1 MKKLLAL
8 SFISVLLVSSLLAQG
23 AANQESGPVQL
34 SSNQD
39 LARIRELLGVK
50 VQREGKDGMSPSN
63 PNYANY
69 DESKANPYPDYP
81 DVMIM
86 KNGQKVTTPEQWW
99 NQRRPEIVEDFAR
112 EVYGRVP
119 DNVPK
124 VTWEVTNVTEG
135 QNGDIPIK
143 TKTVVGHV
151 DNSSYP
157 AITVDIQ
164 FSVTTPADAAGP
176 VPVIIGFGGGFG
188 GGGRGVF
195 QLRGGARQGGRGGS
209 PRRGNIGP
217 GANLNNV
224 PNQFMAAMAGGEA
237 ERSVPRRAGETAAEY
252 QRRVAQMRRERDR
265 ARGGAGARG
274 FAGFGGMGGMS
285 GPSWQQR
292 CLEQGWG
299 YGTLNPNS
307 IQADNGSGLTSGII
321 GLCNKGQPR
330 DLDDWGALRA
340 WAWGAD
346 RMLDYLETDSDVDA
360 KQVGITGHSRYGKAA
375 LLALAYNSRMAIAY
389 PSSSGAAGASLW
401 RRNWGEIVENVAAPS
416 EYHWMC
422 GNFVKYACDDYTWDD
437 LPVDSHQLVA
447 LCAPRPVFISGGAG
461 SGGGMSD
468 QWVDARG
475 MWMAGKMASPVYE
488 LLGAKGSGF
497 DEYPGLEVLDA
508 EGDVAFRQHSSGHTD
523 GPNWPYFIEFA
534 GRYLKAPEKK

>member
-1 MKKLLAL
+1 MKKFLCLL
-8 SFISVLLVSSLLAQG
+8 FISLMIVSYTIAQETG
-23 AANQESGPVQL
+23 QSGPVQM
-34 SSNQD
+34 SSDED
-39 LARIRELLGVK
+39 LARIMKLLGVK
-50 VQREGKDGMSPSN
+50 VKRQGKDGMSPSN

-69 DESKANPYPDYP
+69 DESKANPFPNYP
-81 DVMIM
+81 DVLTL

-99 NQRRPEIVEDFAR
+99 NQRRPEIIEDFAK

-124 VTWEVTNVTEG
+124 VTWKVTGVTEG

-143 TKTVVGHV
+143 TKTVVGYV

-164 FSVTTPADAAGP
+164 VTVTTPANAAGP
-176 VPVIIGFGGGFG
+176 VPVIIQFGGGFVG
-188 GGGRGVF
+188 GGTRGRGT
-195 QLRGGARQGGRGGS
+195 RGATAPQ
-209 PRRGNIGP
+209 RGNTGP
-217 GANLNNV
+217 GANLITT
-224 PNQFMAAMAGGEA
+224 PSQFMAAMVENAA
-237 ERSVPRRAGETAAEY
+237 QPNTAA
-252 QRRVAQMRRERDR
+252 RG
-265 ARGGAGARG
+265 RGGMMGG
-274 FAGFGGMGGMS
+274 IGGMGGGMMGGAS
-285 GPSWQQR
+285 GGPSWQQR
-292 CLEQGWG
+292 CLEKGWG
-299 YGTLNPNS
+299 YGTLNPGS

-346 RMLDYLETDSDVDA
+346 RMLDYFETDSDVDA

-375 LLALAYNSRMAIAY
+375 LLALAYNPRMAIAY

-401 RRNWGEIVENVAAPS
+401 RRDWGEIVENVAAAS

-422 GNFVKYACDDYTWDD
+422 GNFVKYACDDYTWNDI
-437 LPVDSHQLVA
+437 PVDSHELVA

-461 SGGGMSD
+461 EGGGMSD

-497 DEYPGLEVLDA
+497 KEYPGLEVLDT
-508 EGDVAFRQHSSGHTD
+508 EGEVGFRQHSAGHTD
-523 GPNWPYFIEFA
+523 APNWPYFIDFA
-534 GRYLKAPEKK
+534 SKYLKAPKKD

>member
-1 MKKLLAL
+1 
-8 SFISVLLVSSLLAQG
+8 
-23 AANQESGPVQL
+23 
-34 SSNQD
+34 
-39 LARIRELLGVK
+39 
-50 VQREGKDGMSPSN
+50 
-63 PNYANY
+63 
-69 DESKANPYPDYP
+69 
-81 DVMIM
+81 
-86 KNGQKVTTPEQWW
+86 
-99 NQRRPEIVEDFAR
+99 
-112 EVYGRVP
+112 
-119 DNVPK
+119 
-124 VTWEVTNVTEG
+124 
-135 QNGDIPIK
+135 
-143 TKTVVGHV
+143 
-151 DNSSYP
+151 
-157 AITVDIQ
+157 
-164 FSVTTPADAAGP
+164 
-176 VPVIIGFGGGFG
+176 
-188 GGGRGVF
+188 
-195 QLRGGARQGGRGGS
+195 
-209 PRRGNIGP
+209 
-217 GANLNNV
+217 
-224 PNQFMAAMAGGEA
+224 
-237 ERSVPRRAGETAAEY
+237 
-252 QRRVAQMRRERDR
+252 
-265 ARGGAGARG
+265 
-274 FAGFGGMGGMS
+274 
-285 GPSWQQR
+285 
-292 CLEQGWG
+292 
-299 YGTLNPNS
+299 LNPNS
-307 IQADNGSGLTSGII
+307 IQADNGSGLTLGII

-346 RMLDYLETDSDVDA
+346 RMLDYFETDSDVDA

-437 LPVDSHQLVA
+437 LPVDSHELVA

>member
-8 SFISVLLVSSLLAQG
+8 LSISMLLVSCLWAQE
-23 AANQESGPVQL
+23 ASNPQSGPVQL

-39 LARIRELLGVK
+39 LARIKELLGVK
-50 VQREGKDGMSPSN
+50 VQRQGKDGMSPSN

-69 DESKANPYPDYP
+69 DESKANPYADSYP
-81 DVMIM
+81 DVMVM

-99 NQRRPEIVEDFAR
+99 NVRRPEIIEDFAR

-124 VTWEVTNVTEG
+124 VTWEVIETTVDQT
-135 QNGDIPIK
+135 GDIPTK

-164 FSVTTPADAAGP
+164 LSVTTPADAAGP
-176 VPVIIGFGGGFG
+176 VPVIIAFGGGFG
-188 GGGRGVF
+188 GGAVR
-195 QLRGGARQGGRGGS
+195 
-209 PRRGNIGP
+209 P
-217 GANLNNV
+217 
-224 PNQFMAAMAGGEA
+224 
-237 ERSVPRRAGETAAEY
+237 VPRRAGESVAEY
-252 QRRVAQMRRERDR
+252 QSRVTQERLERDGDAVR
-265 ARGGAGARG
+265 PEPRRPGESQDEYQKRMMQFRLELKSNIDAQQDVARGGTGRG
-274 FAGFGGMGGMS
+274 GFGGMGGMG
-285 GPSWQQR
+285 GPSWQQQ

-299 YGTLNPNS
+299 YGSLNPNS
-307 IQADNGSGLTSGII
+307 IQADNGSGLTTGII

-346 RMLDYLETDSDVDA
+346 RMLDYFETDSDVDA

-375 LLALAYNSRMAIAY
+375 LLALAYNPRMAIAF

-437 LPVDSHQLVA
+437 LPVDSHQLIA
-447 LCAPRPVFISGGAG
+447 MCAPRPVFISGGAG

-475 MWMAGKMASPVYE
+475 MWMAGNMASPVYE
-488 LLGAKGSGF
+488 LLGSKGSGF
-497 DEYPGLEVLDA
+497 DEYPGLEVLDSQ
-508 EGDVAFRQHSSGHTD
+508 GNVAFRQHSQGHVQT
-523 GPNWPYFIEFA
+523 PNWPYFIEFA
-534 GRYLKAPEKK
+534 GRFLKAPEKK

>member
-8 SFISVLLVSSLLAQG
+8 LSISMLLVSCLWAQE
-23 AANQESGPVQL
+23 ASNPQSGPVQL

-39 LARIRELLGVK
+39 LSRIKDLLGVK
-50 VQREGKDGMSPSN
+50 VQRPGRDGMNPSN
-63 PNYANY
+63 EKYANY
-69 DESKANPYPDYP
+69 DESKANPYPNYP
-81 DVMIM
+81 DVMVM
-86 KNGQKVTTPEQWW
+86 KNGRKVTTPEQWW
-99 NQRRPEIVEDFAR
+99 NVRRPEIVEDFAR

-164 FSVTTPADAAGP
+164 LSVTTPADAIGP

-188 GGGRGVF
+188 GGRGVF
-195 QLRGGARQGGRGGS
+195 QRRGGARQGGSGES
-209 PRRGNIGP
+209 PRRGNISP
-217 GANLNNV
+217 GANLNTV

-237 ERSVPRRAGETAAEY
+237 ERSVPRRPDESSAEY
-252 QRRVAQMRRERDR
+252 QRRLMQERLELNR
-265 ARGGAGARG
+265 TRG

-299 YGTLNPNS
+299 YGSLNPNS

-346 RMLDYLETDSDVDA
+346 RMLDYFETDSDVDA
-360 KQVGITGHSRYGKAA
+360 RQVGITGHSRYGKAA
-375 LLALAYNSRMAIAY
+375 LLALAYNPRMAIAF

-475 MWMAGKMASPVYE
+475 MWMAGNMASPVYE
-488 LLGAKGSGF
+488 LLGAKGSGS

-508 EGDVAFRQHSSGHTD
+508 QGNVAFRQHSQGHVQT
-523 GPNWPYFIEFA
+523 PNWPYFIEFA
-534 GRYLKAPEKK
+534 GRFLKTPEKK